1 MKTASA
7 GFINWLAANTE
18 MVMAELYDITLAD
31 GTQLHYTT
39 FDRSLMVGGTTYLA
53 GPPTFKRG
61 TVEEVL
67 GLSKVGTLSL
77 EIHANPTDLISG
89 VPVLQKIVR
98 GDFDKAALTVRRLFM
113 DSTLTQQ
120 GTVIRFVGNI
130 GDLDQVSRTVAKFT
144 CKSKVEDLNIQLP
157 RKILQPTCIHTLF
170 DSGCSL
176 NKSSF
181 AVNGTVQTGSTVN
194 KLITNLTQA
203 DSYFDNGQLVF
214 NSGANSGRVVAVKQ
228 YLNAGGTVYFV
239 VPLPAPPGA
248 GDTFTVYPG
257 CDKTQAT
264 CTSKFS
270 NLANFGGFPYV
281 PVPETAI

>member
-1 MKTASA
+1 MKTATNT
-7 GFINWLAANTE
+7 FIDWLASNTE
-18 MVMAELYDITLAD
+18 MVMAELYDVTLAD

-39 FDRSLMVGGTTYLA
+39 FDRSLVVGGTTYLT
-53 GPPTFKRG
+53 GPPNFKRG

-67 GLSKVGTLSL
+67 TLSKVGTLTL
-77 EIHANPTDLISG
+77 EIHSNPTDTIDG

-113 DSTLTQQ
+113 DSSLNQQ

-157 RKILQPTCIHTLF
+157 RNILQPTCMHTLF
-170 DSGCSL
+170 DAGCTLS
-176 NKSSF
+176 KAAF
-181 AVNGTVQTGSTVN
+181 AVNGTVQGGSTVN
-194 KLITNLTQA
+194 KLVTNLTQA

-214 NSGANSGRVVAVKQ
+214 TSGANDGHVVAVKV
-228 YLNAGGTVYFV
+228 YLNSGGTVFFV
-239 VPLPAPPGA
+239 VPLPATPSA
-248 GDTFTVYPG
+248 GDTFTIYPG

-264 CTSKFS
+264 CQAKFA